1 MAVLE
6 LGSAGI
12 GDMLIVGMGG
22 IGGRST
28 VWRRCRAAKLI
39 WKLESMRERI
49 ADKMKQCLEVA
60 MLGEGN

>member
-22 IGGRST
+22 IGGST